1 MTHETT
7 SFKLKNALT
16 ELDALFQHIEQF
28 GNLAGLSKKL
38 IFQINLALDELF
50 TNIVS
55 YGYADDETHWIKFT
69 LRADSD
75 AVNIRIEDS
84 GVAFDPVGTPTSGS
98 APPLENCKIGGLGLH
113 IVKKIMDQIDYARK
127 GNKNV
132 ITIKKY
138 LRP

>member
-1 MTHETT
+1 MTQETT

-16 ELDALFQHIEQF
+16 ELDALFQHVERF
-28 GNLAGLSKKL
+28 GNLVGLPKKQ

-55 YGYADDETHWIKFT
+55 YGYTDNKTHWIKFN

-75 AVNIRIEDS
+75 AVKIRIEDS
-84 GVAFDPVGTPTSGS
+84 GIAFDPVGTSTSGS
-98 APPLENCKIGGLGLH
+98 APPLEDCKIGGLGLH
-113 IVKKIMDQIDYARK
+113 IVKKIMDQIDYTRK
-127 GNKNV
+127 GNKNI

-138 LRP
+138 IGP